1 MIQKTCDLIIAV
13 GLALTLAATTLNS
26 AGAKPCKKGW
36 ESCGTGCY
44 DPKVSCCCKT
54 KKAPGPPNPKR
65 PASPV
70 ELVANKFHRT
80 RTQSM

>member
-1 MIQKTCDLIIAV
+1 MPGV
-13 GLALTLAATTLNS
+13 ATTLNS

-54 KKAPGPPNPKR
+54 KKGTWSSKPKAAR
-65 PASPV
+65 
-70 ELVANKFHRT
+70 
-80 RTQSM
+80 QSCGIVCK